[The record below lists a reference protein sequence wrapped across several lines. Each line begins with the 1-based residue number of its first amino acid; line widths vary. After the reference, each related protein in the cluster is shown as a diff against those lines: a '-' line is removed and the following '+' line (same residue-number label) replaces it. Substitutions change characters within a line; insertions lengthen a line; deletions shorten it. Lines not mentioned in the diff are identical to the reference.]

1 MDIIFKRIANIFRF
15 FILVTFCVIGKII
28 YVQFIN
34 PSKISADDIAHR
46 EEIIE
51 ANRGD
56 ILSCD
61 GRPLATSIPY
71 YQVRMD
77 CTVSN
82 QDTFNKH
89 IDALAK
95 ELANFYK
102 NKSAATYSRELKKA
116 RKDGKRYVK

>member
-1 MDIIFKRIANIFRF
+1 MSERPF
-15 FILVTFCVIGKII
+15 
-28 YVQFIN
+28 N

-46 EEIIE
+46 DETIE

-89 IDALAK
+89 IDLLAK
-95 ELANFYK
+95 ELANFYR
-102 NKSAATYSRELKKA
+102 NKS
-116 RKDGKRYVK
+116 